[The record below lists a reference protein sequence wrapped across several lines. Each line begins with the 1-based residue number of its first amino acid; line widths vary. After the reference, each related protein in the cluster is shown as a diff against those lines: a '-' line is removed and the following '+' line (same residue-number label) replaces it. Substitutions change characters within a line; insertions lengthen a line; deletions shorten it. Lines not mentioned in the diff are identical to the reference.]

1 MRFVIGNVAG
11 LVFLVVVWIT
21 YVIYVDSIVRKES
34 SLLSESLESTRSKF
48 VAGNVRNHYGRSVT
62 LRMRSE
68 TSPSG
73 GDD

>member
-34 SLLSESLESTRSKF
+34 SLLSESLELTRSKF
-48 VAGNVRNHYGRSVT
+48 VEE
-62 LRMRSE
+62 M
-68 TSPSG
+68 
-73 GDD
+73 